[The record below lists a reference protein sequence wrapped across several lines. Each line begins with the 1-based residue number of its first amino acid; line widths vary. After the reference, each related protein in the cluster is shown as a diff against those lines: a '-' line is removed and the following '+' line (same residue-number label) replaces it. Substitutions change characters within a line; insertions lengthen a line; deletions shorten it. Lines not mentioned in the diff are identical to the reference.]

1 MVLPHSHA
9 VNSLFQLQMEPCK
22 MECER
27 ARKRGKKHAGRRGGG
42 RGMSLVSRM
51 RISLRLPAGVGRAA
65 LAADPPWMA
74 NKGYPH
80 VTRTPSSSL

>member
-27 ARKRGKKHAGRRGGG
+27 GRKRERSTREGGGGG
-42 RGMSLVSRM
+42 RRMSLVSRM